1 MYERER
7 EIDDR
12 QTSDQELRELAAIEA
27 ELAALRPGPGRLD
40 RDRTMF
46 LAGRASVG
54 SETVPAAPKVTSGR
68 WATALAAMTAVAGC
82 LLVAVV
88 VQQRSII
95 ALRTE
100 EPAPIAETVPEQ
112 APAQP
117 VEDAP
122 NIEPPSRRAFVDDF
136 QRNGFDRR
144 RFDFSEQRLLAL
156 ADSGT
161 LTARSFYMIDDPWT
175 TAAKPAPA
183 SDWPQQ
189 TYEPRSAP
197 LPYYK
202 LLKQLQEAGI

>member
-12 QTSDQELRELAAIEA
+12 EKRELAAVEA
-27 ELAALRPGPGRLD
+27 ELAALGPGPGRLD

-68 WATALAAMTAVAGC
+68 WATALGAMTAVAGC

-95 ALRTE
+95 ALRTDA
-100 EPAPIAETVPEQ
+100 PAPIVESDPEQ

-122 NIEPPSRRAFVDDF
+122 HVEEPSRRAFVDDF
-136 QRNGFDRR
+136 QQRE
-144 RFDFSEQRLLAL
+144 FDFSEQRLLAL

-161 LTARSFYMIDDPWT
+161 LMARSFYMTGDPWT

-183 SDWPQQ
+183 DDWPEQ

-202 LLKQLQEAGI
+202 LLRQIQASGI